1 MNNNNFNLDFA
12 IVGAQKAGTTS
23 ASNIFE
29 VHPQII
35 MPKGE
40 MQFFNQFVEYEK
52 GMHFYEKKYLNKLKK
67 HSRKKLNNKDIIF
80 GEKTPELCCQTDAL
94 VRLHEKFP
102 NVKLVMFLRN
112 PIDRV
117 FSHYNMDLQKF
128 GDTRWAAE
136 NDGKPYEFS
145 DVIRWDGELCQ
156 PVNRGKY
163 IVQIKNMIK
172 IVGKENLCI
181 SITEKCKSDT
191 FYEYS
196 KIFDFLNLDKIS
208 ESDLNM
214 NILKHRK
221 NWQHKRKYEYE
232 MIQSD
237 KQFLKDLYKPYNE
250 ELYNYLGYEIKEWQQ

>member
-1 MNNNNFNLDFA
+1 MENLKKNFQLDFA

-35 MPKGE
+35 MPTGE

-52 GMHFYEKKYLNKLKK
+52 GIDFYEKKYFNKLKK
-67 HSRKKLNNKDIIF
+67 HSRKKLNNKNIIF
-80 GEKTPELCCQTDAL
+80 GEKTPELCCQPDAL
-94 VRLHEKFP
+94 VRLYKKFP

-128 GDTRWAAE
+128 GDTWSDK
-136 NDGKPYEFS
+136 NGKPYEFT
-145 DVIRWDGELCQ
+145 DVIKWETNPCH

-163 IVQIKNMIK
+163 IVQIKHMIK

-181 SITEKCKSDT
+181 SITEKCKLDM
-191 FYEYS
+191 FDEYS
-196 KIFDFLNLDKIS
+196 KIFDFLNLDEIS
-208 ESDLNM
+208 KSDLDLNV
-214 NILKHRK
+214 LGCRK
-221 NWQHKRKYEYE
+221 NWQFKGKYEHKMTQTDWKY
-232 MIQSD
+232 
-237 KQFLKDLYKPYNE
+237 LKDLYKPYNE
-250 ELYNYLGYEIKEWQQ
+250 ELYNYLGCEIKEWQQ

>member
-1 MNNNNFNLDFA
+1 
-12 IVGAQKAGTTS
+12 
-23 ASNIFE
+23 
-29 VHPQII
+29 
-35 MPKGE
+35 
-40 MQFFNQFVEYEK
+40 
-52 GMHFYEKKYLNKLKK
+52 
-67 HSRKKLNNKDIIF
+67 
-80 GEKTPELCCQTDAL
+80 
-94 VRLHEKFP
+94 
-102 NVKLVMFLRN
+102 MFLRN

-128 GDTRWAAE
+128 GDPHWSAE

-145 DVIRWDGELCQ
+145 DFIRWDGELCQ

-181 SITEKCKSDT
+181 SVTEKCKSDA

-196 KIFDFLNLDKIS
+196 KIFDFLNLDKIF

-214 NILKHRK
+214 DILKHRK
-221 NWQHKRKYEYE
+221 NWQHKRKYGYE
-232 MIQSD
+232 MTQSD

-250 ELYNYLGYEIKEWQQ
+250 ELYNYLGYEIKEWQE